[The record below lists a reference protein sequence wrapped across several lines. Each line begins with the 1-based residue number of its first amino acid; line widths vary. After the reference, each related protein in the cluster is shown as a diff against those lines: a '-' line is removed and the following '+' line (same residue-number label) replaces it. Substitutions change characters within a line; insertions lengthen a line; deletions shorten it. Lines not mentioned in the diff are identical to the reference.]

1 MSFLIKE
8 NISLFDF
15 LSNKFIILDQTIN
28 IFIRNIQEYNTTIDW
43 NVSNFSLNNKINN
56 SKLEKY
62 SSDSQESNMK
72 IIFGKPNLSHGI
84 VYNKLLEI
92 DASIKYLLITYELNS
107 SINLIPFIRDQN
119 DNLIYWTTKEENL
132 LYRKIDG
139 NKHIYLIKIPDLPE
153 TSVEKFKLYLFNNR
167 PIEGSSVIISNLNLV
182 KVGKLPKITINI
194 SI

>member
-28 IFIRNIQEYNTTIDW
+28 IFIRNIQDYNTTIDW

-62 SSDSQESNMK
+62 SSDSQQSNMK

-132 LYRKIDG
+132 LYKKIDG